1 MATTTGSRLAT
12 STMQAVLPATD
23 LARAERFYTE
33 TLGLRVEQLPQGAG
47 AFMVHAGDT

>member
-12 STMQAVLPATD
+12 ATLAAVLPATD

-33 TLGLRVEQLPQGAG
+33 MLGLRIEKMPEAARG
-47 AFMVHAGDT
+47 FMVHAGDT